1 MSRQILINSDI
12 REKRAAILVDNEL
25 DDILFERD
33 TYDQIASNIYRGQV
47 KDVLPG
53 MQAAF
58 VDIGVEKNAFL
69 HISDA
74 SPLIK
79 KKHRK
84 KHDSPGIQ
92 HILQPGQEI
101 MVQVIKEPIGS
112 KGPKITAKVTV
123 PGRYFVLLPYENK
136 IGVSRRISE
145 NGERKRLRKIA
156 RNFSSSGQGL
166 IVRTNAAGKMKKVMK
181 RDYDYLIWLWGE
193 INRRFEKMR
202 APARIYKAV
211 ELLKLVVRDYLSKKV
226 NKVVVDDIDDYN
238 QLIQLTEKL
247 VPDMKN
253 RIFHYSGEIP
263 IFKNYGVEKELD
275 RLLQRKVWLESGGY
289 IIIDSTEALVSID
302 VNTGKFTGKK
312 SQQMTVLKTNLEAAR
327 EIARQLK
334 LRDMGGII
342 IIDFID
348 MFSREDQQ
356 KVLEE
361 LKKELANDRTK
372 TAVLGLTRLGL
383 VEMTRKK
390 VRERFGKLL
399 QKECPYCAGTG
410 QVRSEATMAMK
421 VIQQLREMVVNED
434 FEAILLELHPEVAA
448 VIIGSG
454 GEKLEIL
461 EDELNLEI
469 YIRGNT
475 EVHIEDINIVDK
487 GSRKKLRRRA
497 LPVSPGERYTVTV
510 EEMHY
515 KSDRDAIARVE
526 GYIIVISDAGHLVG
540 EEVKVEIQ
548 DVEKTFA
555 RAEIL

>member
-1 MSRQILINSDI
+1 
-12 REKRAAILVDNEL
+12 
-25 DDILFERD
+25 
-33 TYDQIASNIYRGQV
+33 
-47 KDVLPG
+47 
-53 MQAAF
+53 
-58 VDIGVEKNAFL
+58 
-69 HISDA
+69 
-74 SPLIK
+74 K
-79 KKHRK
+79 KHHRK
-84 KHDSPGIQ
+84 KYDHPGIQ

-112 KGPKITAKVTV
+112 KGPKITAKVSV
-123 PGRYFVLLPYENK
+123 PGRYFVLLPHENK
-136 IGVSRRISE
+136 IGVSRRISDSE
-145 NGERKRLRKIA
+145 ERKRLREIA
-156 RNFSSSGQGL
+156 RGFSNGGQGL
-166 IVRTNAAGKMKKVMK
+166 IVRTNAAGKKKRVMK
-181 RDYDYLIWLWGE
+181 RDYDYLVWLWGE
-193 INRRFEKMR
+193 INRRFQDSR

-211 ELLKLVVRDYLSKKV
+211 ELLKLIVRDYLSKKV
-226 NKVVVDDIDDYN
+226 NKVVVDDKDDYN

-247 VPDMKN
+247 APSMKT
-253 RIFHYSGEIP
+253 RIFHYTGELP
-263 IFKNYGVEKELD
+263 IFRNYGVENDLD

-327 EIARQLK
+327 EVARQLK

-356 KVLEE
+356 KVLDE

-399 QKECPYCAGTG
+399 QKECPYCEGTG

-475 EVHIEDINIVDK
+475 EVHIEEINIIDR
-487 GSRKKLRRRA
+487 GSREKLRRRA
-497 LPVSPGERYTVTV
+497 LPVSPGERHTVSV
-510 EEMHY
+510 EEKHY
-515 KSDRDAIARVE
+515 KSDRDAIARIE
-526 GYIIVISDAGHLVG
+526 GYIIVISDAGHLIG
-540 EEVKVEIQ
+540 EEVEVEIE

-555 RAEIL
+555 RAEMI